1 MIFENAFV
9 TLNTEY
15 STASCTDFLKV
26 RSYGTVDLRYTHSFL
41 HNAFRLI
48 VFADDIFRTHRDAW
62 KMYGQD
68 AINTNDFYNLERR
81 IGITLTYNLNVR
93 NDRYKGTGAGND
105 EKRRL

>member
-1 MIFENAFV
+1 MISKNAFV

-26 RSYGTVDLRYTHSFL
+26 RSYGTVDLRYTPSFL

-48 VFADDIFRTHRDAW
+48 VFADDIFKTRRDVW
-62 KMYGQD
+62 TMYGQNV
-68 AINTNDFYNLERR
+68 INTKDCYNLERR